1 MRPPDT
7 VDPSTIEIGYTE
19 KRFQSKIW
27 AIARAHGWTR
37 SFHTYNARRSSPGF
51 PDLVMVRD
59 GDPGRLL
66 FAELK
71 GNRSGARKVR
81 PDPTTA
87 QVEWLNSLA
96 STRVEVYLWRPEDLS
111 EISEILESS
120 PQRQVLGRVSPR
132 AGTWTT
138 RWTVGR
144 VS

>member
-1 MRPPDT
+1 VRPPDT

-19 KRFQSKIW
+19 KRLQSVIW
-27 AIARAHGWTR
+27 QMARAHGWTR
-37 SFHTYNARRSSPGF
+37 SYHTYNARRSSPGF

-59 GDPGRLL
+59 GAPGRLI

-71 GNRSGARKVR
+71 GNRSGSRRIR
-81 PDPTTA
+81 PVPTAA
-87 QVEWLNSLA
+87 QIEWLDSLA
-96 STRVEVYLWRPEDLS
+96 STRAEVYFWRPEDLD
-111 EISEILESS
+111 EIDAILES
-120 PQRQVLGRVSPR
+120 PAQW